1 MNANTQTSFT
11 GLEGKLRSPLKSKL
25 LPRLT
30 LCVCKKKK
38 KKTFYF
44 NSENQRGYL
53 TDFPF
58 VLLIVL
64 MKPKKPKIFFS
75 FFSTACAQ
83 LHTRSCSALN
93 NADAFCLVLLPSPN
107 GWPSR
112 GSLNLNST
120 TACETNLRWDAE
132 YNGEQAELV
141 GCLLFFV
148 FPGPHSTKINQDTRT
163 KSMMGNYSGKQQ
175 SHQSGVNLSILSKF
189 HQ

>member
-44 NSENQRGYL
+44 KSEDQRGYL

-64 MKPKKPKIFFS
+64 MKPKKPKIFFCP
-75 FFSTACAQ
+75 FSAG
-83 LHTRSCSALN
+83 SALRSTL
-93 NADAFCLVLLPSPN
+93 ARAPPSV
-107 GWPSR
+107 
-112 GSLNLNST
+112 
-120 TACETNLRWDAE
+120 TAMRFVSSSALRPMVGQTVAPQTATAYETNSWLGAEHSRQRWFAVLCFS
-132 YNGEQAELV
+132 Y
-141 GCLLFFV
+141 
-148 FPGPHSTKINQDTRT
+148 
-163 KSMMGNYSGKQQ
+163 
-175 SHQSGVNLSILSKF
+175 LSALIIAK
-189 HQ
+189 